1 MIRIQSAGRLGN
13 QLFIWAFAKY
23 IKGLHHERVVIFN
36 DSFHAGELSELQE
49 FMRATVQADQV
60 DLKQMNTLGLITKIA
75 DKFSSMNAKFGQ
87 AFGHFFEIQQQ
98 ANPYLYLEPIATS
111 GAIIRGFFQNPA
123 YAEAVHSSVIA
134 DLNPYTLRILDEK
147 RSNLN
152 SVLLRN
158 DYQVLHIR
166 RGDYIGSSF
175 GVLDLQYLNGQLRAD
190 LPLIVTTDSDISRV
204 DLPTFIKPKE
214 IFTPQTASGWEAI
227 SIIAG
232 AKRVYSSNSTLS
244 WWGSYVALNRGA
256 EVFLPEPWYK
266 SISVPE
272 FHFKTSRMKVIPA
285 QFI

>member
-1 MIRIQSAGRLGN
+1 VIRIQSAGRLGS

-23 IKGLHHERVVIFN
+23 IKELHHERVVIFN

-49 FMRATVQADQV
+49 FMQATIQANQIY
-60 DLKQMNTLGLITKIA
+60 LKQMNTLGLISKTA
-75 DKFSSMNAKFGQ
+75 DKLSSMDVKLRQ
-87 AFGHFFEIQQQ
+87 AFGYFFRIQQQ
-98 ANPYLYLEPIATS
+98 VNPYLYFEPIATS
-111 GAIIRGFFQNPA
+111 GAIIRGFFQNPT

-134 DLNPYTLRILDEK
+134 DLNQYTLRILDEK

-175 GVLDLQYLNGQLRAD
+175 GVLDLQYLNGQLRED
-190 LPLIVTTDSDISRV
+190 LPLIVTTDSDISQI
-204 DLPTFIKPKE
+204 DLPTFIKPEE

-244 WWGSYVALNRGA
+244 WWGSYIALNRGA
-256 EVFLPEPWYK
+256 EVFLPEPWHK
-266 SISVPE
+266 SISVSE
-272 FHFKTSRMKVIPA
+272 FHFETSRMKVIPA